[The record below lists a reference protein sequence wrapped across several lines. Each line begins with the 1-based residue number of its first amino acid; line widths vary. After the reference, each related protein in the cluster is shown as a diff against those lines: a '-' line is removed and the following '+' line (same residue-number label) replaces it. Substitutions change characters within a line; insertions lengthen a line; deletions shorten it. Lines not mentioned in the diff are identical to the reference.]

1 MTMTMKVTIMMT
13 MIQNVD
19 IVCQVELRM
28 VTRMTMT
35 MTMTVT
41 MKIMMTMI
49 PNVAFVCQVT
59 LMMMH
64 VTGDTCKWEKP
75 SQPLTLEDVVA
86 KEKESRQGLEC
97 YMVGFSP
104 SLCLT

>member
-49 PNVAFVCQVT
+49 PNVDFV
-59 LMMMH
+59 
-64 VTGDTCKWEKP
+64 
-75 SQPLTLEDVVA
+75 
-86 KEKESRQGLEC
+86 
-97 YMVGFSP
+97 
-104 SLCLT
+104 